1 MIFFAIRLLALFAL
15 LMGTA
20 SATPLATATPFR
32 DTEPVGKRNTLPL
45 DIHSLSPGGEFS
57 LSTRWLSRPE
67 ERIMTLTFDDGPEEL
82 DLAIAALL
90 KQYHVPAT
98 FFYLGQ
104 KVEARPEIVEE
115 LLSAGHEI
123 GYHSYRHQRLSLFS
137 PTRLSDDFRDG
148 VAAFH
153 NLGILLTWF
162 RPPYGEFNEQVI
174 TTAKTAGMETIL
186 WSIDSRDWTGIDAN
200 TLADKV
206 IRRFHPG
213 AILLFHSTQPTVLQA
228 LPAVLEAAMQKNYRL
243 VSLTNW
249 RTIVQA
255 ANGRME
261 AKYQEPV
268 IPPVQ
273 APAPAPCT
281 TPTPPLFESWPGCE

>member
-1 MIFFAIRLLALFAL
+1 MIFFAIRLPTLFAL
-15 LMGTA
+15 LMGMLYA
-20 SATPLATATPFR
+20 APLAATPPLHDP
-32 DTEPVGKRNTLPL
+32 EPAVKQSVLPL
-45 DIHSLSPGGEFS
+45 DTRSLSPGGEFS
-57 LSTRWLSRPE
+57 LSTRRLSQPD
-67 ERIMTLTFDDGPEEL
+67 ERIMTLTFDDGPEAQ

-90 KQYHVPAT
+90 QQYHVPAT
-98 FFYLGQ
+98 FFYLGH

-115 LLSAGHEI
+115 LLTNGHEI
-123 GYHSYRHQRLSLFS
+123 GYHSYRHERLSLFS
-137 PTRLSDDFRDG
+137 PTKLSEDFRQG
-148 VAAFH
+148 VTAFH

-174 TTAKTAGMETIL
+174 TTAKTEGMETIL
-186 WSIDSRDWTGIDAN
+186 WSIDSKDWTGINAK

-228 LPAVLEAAMQKNYRL
+228 LPAILEAAVQQNYRL

-249 RTIVQA
+249 RVIVQA

-261 AKYQEPV
+261 AKYQKPL
-268 IPPVQ
+268 PT
-273 APAPAPCT
+273 PASVPCT
-281 TPTPPLFESWPGCE
+281 STAPPMLDTWTECR